1 MYSFTL
7 ELLFSFFS
15 WFQFLGN
22 SPTLFI
28 LSFFLIYF
36 VIFLSAS
43 SYIVLPSL
51 GLLFC
56 ILCQQFISLDYVV
69 VSCWLFILS
78 LVMKHSEEEGFFL
91 ACSSVQHSVNLPN
104 IAYRG
109 TYYILLCMSW
119 MRSLRFIYIVYRCA
133 NYSKFSFSLEK
144 DTDRLGH

>member
-28 LSFFLIYF
+28 LSFFFLIYF
-36 VIFLSAS
+36 LC
-43 SYIVLPSL
+43 IVLYCITIIRIIMLHSL
-51 GLLFC
+51 STIYKSLLC
-56 ILCQQFISLDYVV
+56 CGQL
-69 VSCWLFILS
+69 
-78 LVMKHSEEEGFFL
+78 LVIYSFFSYEAFRRRRLFL

-119 MRSLRFIYIVYRCA
+119 MRSLRFIYIVHRCA